1 MKEIEDDT
9 NTWKDTVCFCTGSI
23 NIVKMTLLSKA
34 IYRINAIPI
43 KLLMEFHRTR
53 TKKYLTIFMET
64 QKNLN

>member
-1 MKEIEDDT
+1 MKEIEDDI
-9 NTWKDTVCFCTGSI
+9 NTWKDTVCFWIGSI

-34 IYRINAIPI
+34 IYRIYAIPI

-64 QKNLN
+64 